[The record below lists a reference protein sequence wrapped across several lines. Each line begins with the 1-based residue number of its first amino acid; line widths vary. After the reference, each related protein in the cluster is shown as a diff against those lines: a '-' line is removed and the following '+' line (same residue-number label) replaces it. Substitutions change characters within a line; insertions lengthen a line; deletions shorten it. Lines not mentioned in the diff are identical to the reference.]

1 MSNLK
6 WRPSPALVISLVA
19 LFVALAGGAYAA
31 TKIDTSDI
39 KKAAVTGKKLAKV
52 GITEVEETT
61 TATVSPSITA
71 TAECPS
77 GSTVISGGFRGQ
89 PTGNVFAERDQRDG
103 NGWRADG
110 FASAPGDTITAYAYC
125 LEG

>member
-39 KKAAVTGKKLAKV
+39 KKAAVTGKKLAKDAV
-52 GITEVEETT
+52 NSNKVKDASLTGGDL
-61 TATVSPSITA
+61 ADGA
-71 TAECPS
+71 
-77 GSTVISGGFRGQ
+77 ISG
-89 PTGNVFAERDQRDG
+89 
-103 NGWRADG
+103 
-110 FASAPGDTITAYAYC
+110 
-125 LEG
+125 